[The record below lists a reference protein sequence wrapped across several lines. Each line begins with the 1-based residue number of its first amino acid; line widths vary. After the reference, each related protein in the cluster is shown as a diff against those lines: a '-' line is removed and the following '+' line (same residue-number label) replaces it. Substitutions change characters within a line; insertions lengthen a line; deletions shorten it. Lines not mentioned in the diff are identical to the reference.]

1 MIRAGGIFGSV
12 REAVE
17 LGNAMMRL
25 GHEFIMYTDE
35 ARDLG
40 WLPNT
45 LAWRHTNDAKTD
57 DLDCLIWSD
66 SPDDPYWQVFHESR
80 AKLKGFCMMGFDPND
95 VIWTFEKEQFLSPR
109 HDELVKDFWILAD
122 GQWQLRYVSCFT
134 DNYHT
139 YGIGGVNTEMF
150 RPVPA
155 DQKFDVIWSGD
166 SRPRKGGDT
175 VIKAIDGLSAGSYSK
190 KKIKQQDMA
199 AFICQAPIF
208 VDGHNRGG
216 FCNPVLEAMA
226 CARAVVCTE
235 TECNSNFCI
244 PEINCLQVP
253 VGDHVGMRQ
262 AIDRLMN
269 DKHLRED
276 LSIAALKMAQSMTY
290 DKVADR
296 LRFAILERLGA

>member
-35 ARDLG
+35 GKDLG

-45 LAWRHTNDAKTD
+45 LTWRHTNDARMD
-57 DLDCLIWSD
+57 ELDCLIWSD

-80 AKLKGFCMMGFDPND
+80 AKLKGFCMMGFDPNKADRD
-95 VIWTFEKEQFLSPR
+95 VFLSPR
-109 HDELVKDFWILAD
+109 HDELVENFWILAD
-122 GQWQLRYVSCFT
+122 GQWQLRYISRFT

-139 YGIGGVNTEMF
+139 HGIGGVNTQMF

-155 DQKFDVIWSGD
+155 EEKYNVIWSGD
-166 SRPRKGGDT
+166 PRPRKGGDT
-175 VIKAIDGLSAGSYSK
+175 VIKAVEGLNVGSYSK
-190 KKIKQQDMA
+190 KRVKQEDMA

-216 FCNPVLEAMA
+216 WANPVLEAMA
-226 CARAVVCTE
+226 CGRAIVCTE

-244 PEINCLQVP
+244 PEINCLQVA
-253 VGDHVGMRQ
+253 VGDHVGMRSQ
-262 AIDRLMN
+262 IDRLMK
-269 DKHLRED
+269 DKGLRAD
-276 LSIAALKMAQSMTY
+276 LSSSALAMARSLTY
-290 DKVADR
+290 DKAADR
-296 LRFAILERLGA
+296 LRFAILERLSG